1 MNKKGFTLV
10 EMIGVLII
18 MGILAS
24 IVTVQFSQIIKENR
38 KKLNEE
44 QKSRIV
50 ETAKNITLNNKS
62 CLTKASNEEK
72 GVKITLDQMKKFGYI
87 SNKDLKNLED
97 NTILNSCVV
106 VKWDASYSKFLY
118 EYNDT
123 CPEVE
128 SCIIGSESEK
138 VVVVVLN

>member
-72 GVKITLDQMKKFGYI
+72 GVKITLDQIRNLVIFLIKI
-87 SNKDLKNLED
+87 LK
-97 NTILNSCVV
+97 IL
-106 VKWDASYSKFLY
+106 K
-118 EYNDT
+118 
-123 CPEVE
+123 
-128 SCIIGSESEK
+128 IIPF
-138 VVVVVLN
+138 